1 MADERRQHRSVSQ
14 YNKYVQCSE
23 EYRLSYVDKPNSSWA
38 PAAWLAQGSAFH
50 EAVQGWEESGRSP
63 QFDIGQ
69 AYVVS
74 YNRQIEEFKQREPNL
89 NKWLRSPRSTTEDDI
104 DTRRKRGLEQLQNY
118 VDYAEDNNF
127 VIADIDDYTLAI
139 EVPFEL
145 DLGSILIKGAIDQ
158 ILVHPNGVEVRD
170 LKTGNRES
178 AMVQLALYKVAVE
191 KIFGWPV
198 VKASFFYAKDK
209 KVVTLEEKQLTR
221 YSEQYLTELFTTL
234 DEGIKN
240 RIFLPN
246 PGGHCTLCPVRDFC
260 REMGSN
266 PIPLSVNSRPLS
278 EEGNS

>member
-1 MADERRQHRSVSQ
+1 MAEHRSVSQ
-14 YNKYVQCSE
+14 YNKYTQCSE

-74 YNRQIEEFKQREPNL
+74 YDGQIEEFRQREPDL
-89 NKWLRSPRSTTEDDI
+89 RKWLKAPKTSTEDDI
-104 DTRRKRGLEQLQNY
+104 ANRRSKGLQQLQNY
-118 VDYAEDNNF
+118 VDYAEENDF
-127 VIADIDDYTLAI
+127 VVADIDEWTLAI

-145 DLGSILIKGAIDQ
+145 RLGEIVIKGAIDQ
-158 ILVHPNGVEVRD
+158 ILMHPTGYEVRD

-178 AMVQLALYKVAVE
+178 AMFQLAVYKVAVE

-209 KVVTLEEKQLTR
+209 KLVTLEENQLSR
-221 YSEQYLTELFTTL
+221 YTEEYLTELFTTL
-234 DEGIKN
+234 DEGIRG

-246 PGGHCTLCPVRDFC
+246 PGGHCTMCPVRKYC
-260 REMGSN
+260 REMGDQPVPLSDISR
-266 PIPLSVNSRPLS
+266 PIPK
-278 EEGNS
+278 EGS

>member
-1 MADERRQHRSVSQ
+1 MAEHRSVSQ
-14 YNKYVQCSE
+14 YNKYTQCSE

-74 YNRQIEEFKQREPNL
+74 YDGQIEEFRRREPDL
-89 NKWLRSPRSTTEDDI
+89 RKWLKAPKTSTEDDI
-104 DTRRKRGLEQLQNY
+104 ANRRSKGLQQLQNY
-118 VDYAEDNNF
+118 VDYAEENDF
-127 VIADIDDYTLAI
+127 VVADIDEWTLAI

-145 DLGSILIKGAIDQ
+145 RLGEIVIKGAIDQ
-158 ILVHPNGVEVRD
+158 ILMHPTGYEVRD

-178 AMVQLALYKVAVE
+178 AMFQLAVYKVAVE

-209 KVVTLEEKQLTR
+209 KLVTLEENQLSR
-221 YSEQYLTELFTTL
+221 YTEEYLTELFTTL
-234 DEGIKN
+234 DEGIRG

-246 PGGHCTLCPVRDFC
+246 PGGHCTMCPVRKYC
-260 REMGSN
+260 REMGDQPVPLSDISR
-266 PIPLSVNSRPLS
+266 PIPK
-278 EEGNS
+278 EGS

>member
-1 MADERRQHRSVSQ
+1 MAEHRSVSQ
-14 YNKYVQCSE
+14 YNKYTQCSE

-74 YNRQIEEFKQREPNL
+74 YDGQIEEFRRREPDL
-89 NKWLRSPRSTTEDDI
+89 GKWLKAPKTSTEDDI
-104 DTRRKRGLEQLQNY
+104 ANRRSRGLQQLQNY
-118 VDYAEDNNF
+118 VDYAEENDF
-127 VIADIDDYTLAI
+127 VVADIDEWTLAI

-145 DLGSILIKGAIDQ
+145 RLGEIVIKGAIDQ
-158 ILVHPNGVEVRD
+158 ILMHPTGYEVRD

-178 AMVQLALYKVAVE
+178 AMFQLAVYKVAVE

-209 KVVTLEEKQLTR
+209 KLVTLEENQLSR
-221 YSEQYLTELFTTL
+221 YTEEYLTELFTTL
-234 DEGIKN
+234 DEGIRG

-246 PGGHCTLCPVRDFC
+246 PGGHCTMCPVRKYC
-260 REMGSN
+260 REMGDQPVPLSDISR
-266 PIPLSVNSRPLS
+266 PIPK
-278 EEGNS
+278 EGS